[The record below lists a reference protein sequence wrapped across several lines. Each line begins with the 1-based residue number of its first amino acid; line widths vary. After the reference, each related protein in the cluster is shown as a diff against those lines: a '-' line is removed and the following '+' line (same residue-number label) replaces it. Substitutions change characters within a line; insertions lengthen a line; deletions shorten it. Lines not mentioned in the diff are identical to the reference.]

1 MQRMTVNRPKDE
13 ATATA
18 TTVAGHNQ
26 FIPQPPWR
34 RLTNDEEA
42 LVMVNA
48 LKNVIMGGHQN
59 GYDLSLLPQR
69 EYPIAANRVTALGY
83 SVPVV
88 TGTTETAWTVNI
100 LDTCQV
106 CKING
111 CLGCNYFHDDMNL
124 NGVGIGISSG
134 AGNGN
139 NAGAGGPIKKKKKN
153 YRGVRQRPWGKWA
166 AEIRDPRKAARV
178 WLGTFETAEAA
189 ARAYDRAAIEFR
201 GPRAKLNFAFSDY
214 TTSSPVAESTQPA
227 ATTRR
232 ENQNVTRKKLEN
244 NSRRKV
250 DVAGELTVP
259 EYKPVV
265 ENDILEVMGE
275 DDIQEWVN
283 MMMDFNG
290 DSSDSTLSGTVYSV

>member
-13 ATATA
+13 ATAT
-18 TTVAGHNQ
+18 TVTGHHQ

-59 GYDLSLLPQR
+59 GYDLSLLPQP
-69 EYPIAANRVTALGY
+69 EYPVTANRVAALRY

-88 TGTTETAWTVNI
+88 TATTGTTETVNI

-214 TTSSPVAESTQPA
+214 TTSSPVAESIQPV

-232 ENQNVTRKKLEN
+232 ENQNLTRKKLEN